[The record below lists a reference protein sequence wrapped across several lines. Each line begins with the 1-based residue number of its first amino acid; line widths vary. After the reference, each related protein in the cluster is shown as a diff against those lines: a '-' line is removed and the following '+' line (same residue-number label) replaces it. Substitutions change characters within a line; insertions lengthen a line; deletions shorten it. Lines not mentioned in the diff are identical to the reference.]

1 MPKRMPLLTAQF
13 VDTHFVDEDYH
24 SKHPQLLH
32 QHEDVLELFYPMK
45 GNGLYT
51 VNGRK
56 HVLHPGNLVICNAGI
71 LHGEAPFQA
80 HTMQSYCVVL
90 NGLHLPGLPPNNLM
104 RTSVHPVLSFEG
116 EEREAV
122 EHLMLSIHAL
132 NVSGGDHGEIC
143 GMLANGLL
151 NLVWKELQKEMQK
164 PDPER
169 EKTEEFISEIIAY
182 LDAHYTESI
191 TLPELGEY
199 FHMSH
204 YYLAHIFK
212 THVGQSPMRYVLQ
225 RKIGQAQNLLM
236 NTGIPIG
243 EIGESLGFTDNCHF
257 SSTFKK
263 YIGTTPTQYRR
274 NFRADKKK

>member
-1 MPKRMPLLTAQF
+1 MSKQPPLITAKI

-56 HVLHPGNLVICNAGI
+56 YALRPGNLVICNAGI

-90 NGLHLPGLPPNNLM
+90 NDLHLPGLPPNNLM
-104 RTSVHPVLSFEG
+104 YGSSHPVLNFEG
-116 EEREAV
+116 EEKQAV
-122 EHLMLSIHAL
+122 EHLILSIHTL
-132 NVSGGDHGEIC
+132 NVSGTDHREIC
-143 GMLANGLL
+143 DLLANGLL
-151 NLVWKELQKEMQK
+151 NLVWRELKKETAT

-169 EKTEEFISEIIAY
+169 EKTEEFMSEIIAY
-182 LDAHYTESI
+182 LDAHYTEPI
-191 TLPELGEY
+191 TLPEIGDH

-204 YYLAHIFK
+204 FYLAHIFK
-212 THVGQSPMRYVLQ
+212 TQVGLSPMRYILQ

-263 YIGTTPTQYRR
+263 YIGITPTQYRR
-274 NFRADKKK
+274 NFQPDKKK